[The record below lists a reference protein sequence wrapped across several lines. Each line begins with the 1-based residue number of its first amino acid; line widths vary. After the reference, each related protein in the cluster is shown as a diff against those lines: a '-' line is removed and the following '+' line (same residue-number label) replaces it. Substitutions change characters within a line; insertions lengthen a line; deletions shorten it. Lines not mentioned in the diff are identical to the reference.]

1 MPFTSLSN
9 RFESLD
15 SWLYQHQSL
24 WQIIPFD
31 LQDFP
36 WRETYPDLCCWLD
49 TLSLDAVYR
58 LKDDED
64 ALLKTFSYF
73 ISDIKKSKTFETLPW
88 AKKTHFQVNPYLA
101 SGVPGRKWQQ
111 ILLFDQT
118 LPLLPEGSW
127 LEWCA
132 GKGYLGRLISS
143 NRQAR
148 LVSLEWQTPLCEAG
162 REYARKNK
170 LSIDFIQEDAFSA
183 SANKWVSACDHA
195 VALHA
200 CGDLHVRLLRLCA
213 QTKPLSL
220 TLSPC
225 CYHLIKTDTYQ
236 ALSLPAKK
244 SPLKLSKLDL
254 KLPLH
259 ETVTAGAGVKNK
271 REKEMCY
278 RLGFDALQRAE
289 GISDKYLPIPTVQKS
304 LFKND
309 FVFFCKWAA
318 KAKNITFT
326 DNIDFA
332 HFEQEGIKR
341 FALIEKIDLVQTL
354 FKRPLEIWLGLDRAI
369 YLEEQGY
376 AVSLSI
382 FCERTLTPRNML
394 IQAKDK
400 MVFGIHPK

>member
-1 MPFTSLSN
+1 MPVISLSN
-9 RFESLD
+9 QFKLLD
-15 SWLYQHQSL
+15 SWLCQHQSL
-24 WQIIPFD
+24 WQITPFD
-31 LQDFP
+31 LQDLP

-49 TLSLDAVYR
+49 TLSLDRVHQ
-58 LKDDED
+58 LKDKPD
-64 ALLKTFSYF
+64 ALRDTLSFFIPTLKEG
-73 ISDIKKSKTFETLPW
+73 KQFEILPQ
-88 AKKTHFQVNPYLA
+88 ANKTHSRVNPHLA
-101 SGVPGRKWQQ
+101 LGVPGRKWQQ

-143 NRQAR
+143 NRQAQ
-148 LVSLEWQTPLCEAG
+148 LVSFEWQAPLCEAG
-162 REYARKNK
+162 REYSIKNN
-170 LSIDFIQEDAFSA
+170 LPIDFIQEDAFSP
-183 SANKWVSACDHA
+183 SAQAWVGACDHA

-200 CGDLHVRLLRLCA
+200 CGDLHVRLLQLCA
-213 QTKPLSL
+213 QTKPFSL

-236 ALSLPAKK
+236 TLSLLAKN

-289 GISDKYLPIPTVQKS
+289 GISKNYLPIPTVKKS
-304 LFKND
+304 LLNND

-318 KAKNITFT
+318 KAKNSILS
-326 DNIDFA
+326 DKIDFA

-341 FALIEKIDLVQTL
+341 FALIEKLDLVQTL
-354 FKRPLEIWLGLDRAI
+354 FKRPLEIWLSLDKAI
-369 YLEEQGY
+369 YLEELGY
-376 AVSLSI
+376 AVSLST
-382 FCERTLTPRNML
+382 FCERAVTPRNIL
-394 IQAKDK
+394 IQARNKEIFDKDTR
-400 MVFGIHPK
+400 